1 MKKRKEGRMK
11 KYFYLILII
20 IFTLT
25 SFGYSQSITVTN
37 PHSGQV
43 WNKGNTYTIIWT
55 KSGSMDSQVKITLYK
70 PDHTTLQTI
79 IAKPTANDG
88 SYDWTIPDSIPNGQY
103 IVRVKTM
110 DNAVYGESDTFSIKT
125 SSFLRHFKL
134 EIPITSP
141 KSGETYLEGNNVNI
155 VWNNVLT
162 KGKTVRIYARDGLNN
177 HDYLLFTLTC
187 DKTAKHQMIGWRI
200 PKDFIK
206 EHNIKRK
213 RYRIYIECQIN
224 SRVFKGLSEEFT
236 VKKRSGESLKLFPS
250 CVNQVKQYSDYSEC
264 GQFIQQ
270 LTPYPTNAHNIV
282 VAGFHGWYES
292 YHCRNAYV
300 YRGKAYFDLVSFI
313 KFHKYLYN
321 GGYRFQKATLKIMNT
336 NKKCPLIIHVIKND
350 NSDLFKVQLG
360 DKVNHNGSKANITS
374 VVRKWLIFPSKNKG
388 LLFMGNDEKG
398 LYNNYYAPCVMQVQ
412 LTLTLEYIRL

>member
-1 MKKRKEGRMK
+1 MIMEVKMRKVFFLLG
-11 KYFYLILII
+11 ILIVI
-20 IFTLT
+20 TGFSFSQTLT
-25 SFGYSQSITVTN
+25 ITN
-37 PHSGQV
+37 PSGAVTWSLNTTHLIQ
-43 WNKGNTYTIIWT
+43 WTYGGAGNIMIQLYQ
-55 KSGSMDSQVKITLYK
+55 SGSPVGTVYNG
-70 PDHTTLQTI
+70 
-79 IAKPTANDG
+79 ANSG
-88 SYDWTIPDSIPNGQY
+88 SFSWTIDKYLNGNPIATGNYKLRVRSKNNSSIY
-103 IVRVKTM
+103 AEIDLTIV
-110 DNAVYGESDTFSIKT
+110 NSGGIFSQKHLIK
-125 SSFLRHFKL
+125 FK
-134 EIPITSP
+134 IPITSP
-141 KSGETYLEGNNVNI
+141 KSGETYFEGNNVNI
-155 VWNNVLT
+155 VWNNALT
-162 KGKTVRIYARDGLNN
+162 KGKTVNISAAYGQN
-177 HDYLLFTLTC
+177 HHYHLFTLTC

-236 VKKRSGESLKLFPS
+236 IKKRSGESQKLFPS

-264 GQFIQQ
+264 GQFIKQI
-270 LTPYPTNAHNIV
+270 TPYPTNAHNIV

-300 YRGKAYFDLVSFI
+300 YRGKAYFDLVSFR

-321 GGYRFQKATLKIMNT
+321 GGYRFQKATLKIINT

-360 DKVNHNGSKANITS
+360 DKVNHNGSKADITS

-388 LLFMGNDEKG
+388 LLFIGNDEKG
-398 LYNNYYAPCVMQVQ
+398 LYNNYNDPCVMQVQ
-412 LTLTLEYIRL
+412 LTLTLEFIRL